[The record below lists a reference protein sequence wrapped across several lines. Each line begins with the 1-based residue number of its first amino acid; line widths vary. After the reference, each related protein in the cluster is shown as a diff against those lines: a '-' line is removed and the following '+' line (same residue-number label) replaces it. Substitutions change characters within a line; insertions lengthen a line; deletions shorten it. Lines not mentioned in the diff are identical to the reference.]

1 MGNDHISI
9 REKQVQHMK
18 KANKIKKKHALTAV
32 ECSQIQAFLG
42 CQASYQLA
50 PTGF

>member
-1 MGNDHISI
+1 
-9 REKQVQHMK
+9 MK
-18 KANKIKKKHALTAV
+18 KADKIFKKENVLTVV

-50 PTGF
+50 PNGF